1 MEAMEKQILYEK
13 VRAEEPVT
21 KKTSVMRNHRVQEGN
36 TRFNSRA
43 SSRAS
48 RASDSALESLTVLT
62 VRPAHS
68 QACTKGA
75 CALPGHEDGDRTAI
89 YIGFSPMASAVIGLG
104 SWSSRKPRYSGSF
117 VFILSRQ
124 MK

>member
-1 MEAMEKQILYEK
+1 MEVMEKQILYEK

-21 KKTSVMRNHRVQEGN
+21 KKTPVMRNHRVQEGN

-75 CALPGHEDGDRTAI
+75 CALRGCSGMKTETASLFTLDLI
-89 YIGFSPMASAVIGLG
+89 RWPA
-104 SWSSRKPRYSGSF
+104 P
-117 VFILSRQ
+117 
-124 MK
+124 